1 MGYFKNGNKMLIWGT
16 AARDASVK
24 TTKSGKNV
32 CGFAVKYDWHHDENG
47 KAVTEFMEVSMWG
60 DNALFVGHDSI
71 GVAKGDMVLVCGEMT
86 KDTFYKQGED
96 RSKPKYKINA
106 ELVLDM
112 TSIFQVTQMV
122 AGGDEEPPDEPEKK
136 ERPRSAPVQQD
147 FKDVGGPRDPFSS
160 IDDDE
165 SDPFES
171 DDGEL
176 PY

>member
-1 MGYFKNGNKMLIWGT
+1 MGYFKNGNKMLIWGS
-16 AARDASVK
+16 AARDASVT

-47 KAVTEFMEVSMWG
+47 KPVTEFMEVSMWG
-60 DNALFVGHDSI
+60 DNALFVGHENI
-71 GVAKGDMVLVCGEMT
+71 GVAKGDMVLVCGDMV

-106 ELVLDM
+106 DLVLDM
-112 TSIFQVTQMV
+112 TSIFQVAQIV
-122 AGGDEEPPDEPEKK
+122 AGGDVEEEPAPPPQKEKR
-136 ERPRSAPVQQD
+136 RPAKVQQE
-147 FKDVGGPRDPFSS
+147 FQDVGGPKDPFTS
-160 IDDDE
+160 ITDE
-165 SDPFES
+165 EEDPF

>member
-47 KAVTEFMEVSMWG
+47 KPVTEFMEVSMWG
-60 DNALFVGHDSI
+60 DNALFVGHDHI

-106 ELVLDM
+106 DLVLDM
-112 TSIFQVTQMV
+112 TTIFQITQMV
-122 AGGDEEPPDEPEKK
+122 AGGEPEEEPAPPPKREKH
-136 ERPRSAPVQQD
+136 RSSPVQQE
-147 FKDVGGPRDPFSS
+147 FQDVGGPRDPFTS
-160 IDDDE
+160 IAEDE
-165 SDPFES
+165 DDPF

>member
-47 KAVTEFMEVSMWG
+47 KPVNEFMEVSMWG
-60 DNALFVGHDSI
+60 DDALFVGHESI
-71 GVAKGDMVLVCGEMT
+71 GVAKGDKVLVCGEMT

-106 ELVLDM
+106 DFVLDM
-112 TSIFQVTQMV
+112 TTIFQITQMV
-122 AGGDEEPPDEPEKK
+122 AGGGAEEEPAPQPPREK
-136 ERPRSAPVQQD
+136 PRSAKVQQD
-147 FKDVGGPRDPFSS
+147 FQDLGGPRDPFTS
-160 IDDDE
+160 ITDE
-165 SDPFES
+165 EDDPFS